1 MTVTLISGT
10 YSDLSMCKR
19 SVNDQLYDDT
29 EIDANFI
36 EHADDARIWV
46 NNVLGRTSDFD
57 ATSLV
62 MVQYEPVVQAA
73 SQYTAAQFKKE
84 ARGGS
89 IDDEGIDVWSRD
101 VGVAEKTLLT
111 WMKNNPVLA
120 ASTNVSQVA
129 PSAGVERIDV
139 DVPGNLKFDQADVE
153 SFDSVID

>member
-1 MTVTLISGT
+1 MAVTLISGT

-57 ATSLV
+57 AADLV
-62 MVQYEPVVQAA
+62 TVQYEPVVQAA
-73 SQYTAAQFKKE
+73 SQYTAAQFKRE

-101 VGVAEKTLLT
+101 VGIAENTLLT

-120 ASTNVSQVA
+120 ASATMPQVA
-129 PSAGVERIDV
+129 PSVGVERIDV
-139 DVPGNLKFDQADVE
+139 DVPGDLKFDQADIE
-153 SFDSVID
+153 SFDSVLD